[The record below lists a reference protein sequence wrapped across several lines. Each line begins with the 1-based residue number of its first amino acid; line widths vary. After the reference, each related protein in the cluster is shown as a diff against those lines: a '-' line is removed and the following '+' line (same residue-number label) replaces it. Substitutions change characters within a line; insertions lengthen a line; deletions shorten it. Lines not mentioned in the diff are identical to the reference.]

1 MDPATLNKMADK
13 GREAASTLCRNGWV
27 TLERRR
33 YRTPGQSVRPADDW
47 LDAARGAVSLATR
60 QLCCQLNRGS
70 RSFEMTSQN
79 LKQAA
84 GLDLSRDAV
93 RRVVEAEGKAVL
105 ELSRQGELAPTW
117 NAKQCVGEDGRS
129 RVYLSSDGFMAPMV
143 TDVEKRNRRRKAKE
157 KRRGRQ
163 GEKRPFPP
171 IKRGADQRYKEFKA
185 VMFYDQEMER
195 RQVSA
200 TSGNCDSAG
209 RLMSRDAWRLG
220 FGAADERV
228 GNIDGGPWIMNQ
240 IQKRKL
246 KMTAVG
252 LDFYHLS
259 ENIHKMRRIVFGEGD
274 PRGDQMAADLLHTVR
289 HEGYEAMFEKLLEL
303 RRQIRG
309 KPKRHEMDRLIEY
322 VSSRREMIQYP
333 RFEARGWQI
342 GSGPMESECRVIPD
356 RVKGPGKRWDV
367 DNAEA
372 IMALEAMCQS
382 NQCEEYWKLAL
393 ARLN

>member
-1 MDPATLNKMADK
+1 
-13 GREAASTLCRNGWV
+13 V
-27 TLERRR
+27 ILERRR
-33 YRTPGQSVRPADDW
+33 YRSPGQSVRPADDL
-47 LDAARGAVSLATR
+47 LDAIHNTISLATR

-105 ELSRQGELAPTW
+105 ELSRQGDLEPTW
-117 NAKQCVGEDGRS
+117 NAKQCVGKDGRS

-143 TDVEKRNRRRKAKE
+143 TDAEKHNRRRKAKE
-157 KRRGRQ
+157 KRKGRQ
-163 GEKRPFPP
+163 GKKRPFPL
-171 IKRGADQRYKEFKA
+171 IKPGADQRYKEFKA

-195 RQVSA
+195 RQISV
-200 TSGNCDSAG
+200 TSGNCESAG

-228 GNIDGGPWIMNQ
+228 GNIDGGPWIIHQ
-240 IQKRKL
+240 IEKRKL

-259 ENIHKMRRIVFGEGD
+259 ENIHKMRRIVFGESD
-274 PRGDQMAADLLHTVR
+274 PKGDQMAADLLHTVR

-303 RRQIRG
+303 RRRIRA

-322 VSSRREMIQYP
+322 VSSRREMIRYP
-333 RFEARGWQI
+333 QFEARGWQI

-356 RVKGPGKRWDV
+356 RVNGSGKRWDV

-382 NQCEEYWKLAL
+382 DPCQEYWKRAL